1 MHRGA
6 SAAIRALQLTLL
18 AACCLGATA
27 PHPSSQRLLEGLPP
41 ELVDRLFEKKW
52 ILLQQVDDD
61 VASLSG
67 GYLMA
72 YVIFDQ
78 PFERTY
84 ELLTETSRQAEYRSD
99 LSSVETIDRFP
110 DGNLDEHQIKI
121 LLMKIKYR
129 LRYRTDPKRHR
140 ISWSLDPDFDNDIDR
155 IDGFW
160 EVHPLDDGRTLARLG
175 TIVDIGSMLP
185 SMLQNMITSRNL
197 PKTIERCRIWINANG
212 GDKR

>member
-1 MHRGA
+1 MHRGV
-6 SAAIRALQLTLL
+6 SAGIRVLRVMLL
-18 AACCLGATA
+18 AACCLGASA
-27 PHPSSQRLLEGLPP
+27 PNPSSRRLLDGLSP

-52 ILLQQVDDD
+52 ILLQQIDAD

-84 ELLTETSRQAEYRSD
+84 ELLSQTSRQVEYRPE
-99 LSSVETIDRFP
+99 LSSVETVDRFP
-110 DGNLDEHQIKI
+110 DGNLDEHQMKI

-140 ISWSLDPDFDNDIDR
+140 ISWSLDPDFDNDLDR

-160 EVHPLDDGRTLARLG
+160 EIHPLDDARTLARLG
-175 TIVDIGSMLP
+175 TSVDIGSILP
-185 SMLQNMITSRNL
+185 SVLQNMIASRNL
-197 PKTIERCRIWINANG
+197 PKTIERCRSWVNANG
-212 GDKR
+212 GDQ